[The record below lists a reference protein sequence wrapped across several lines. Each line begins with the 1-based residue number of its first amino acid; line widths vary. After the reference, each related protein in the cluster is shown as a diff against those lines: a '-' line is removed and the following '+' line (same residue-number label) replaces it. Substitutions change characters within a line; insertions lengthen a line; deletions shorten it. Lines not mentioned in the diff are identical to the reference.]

1 MFNEFGIPMNDAEI
15 NMLPPGQNKPHQ
27 RMMAESGVEM
37 NLIIGALALP
47 IAAGV
52 MSASSILGNK
62 SKSRIAQQEA
72 ANREFEIQQQN
83 LANQAAQQAYA
94 VEFQNQ
100 MLEIENLRIQDVF
113 DIKLDLYNDQI
124 QINRDA
130 ANSAYGAE
138 QFRQIELM
146 QQATLNRNRM
156 FQEVLR
162 VQGAQAARGE
172 SGNRSRA
179 RADLIN
185 SLGEFGRDQ
194 AEFDKTIYSAKWA
207 HDARMSGI
215 AGQHA
220 DANYSAWTKIAISPR
235 LKLPGQGEGP
245 DIINNVGPQQVKTGI
260 GFGDIAGAVAGGIQT
275 AAMIGGFSDVELKEN
290 IEPVGKSPSGI
301 RIYEFNYIGENTR
314 YRGAMA
320 QEVMTQIPEAVSE
333 MDNGYLSINY
343 DLLDVNMEKVAV

>member
-1 MFNEFGIPMNDAEI
+1 MALGW
-15 NMLPPGQNKPHQ
+15 ML
-27 RMMAESGVEM
+27 A
-37 NLIIGALALP
+37 GAGLN
-47 IAAGV
+47 V
-52 MSASSILGNK
+52 ASSLFGAS
-62 SKSRIAQQEA
+62 SKRKAQKREA
-72 ANREFEIQQQN
+72 QRQYALQQQQI
-83 LANQAAQQAYA
+83 ANQAAQQAYKH
-94 VEFQNQ
+94 EFDTQ
-100 MLEIENLRIQDVF
+100 MLDLYNQRTMQEFDV
-113 DIKLDLYNDQI
+113 KLDLYDNQL

-130 ANSAYGAE
+130 AHSAYSAE
-138 QFRQIELM
+138 QFKQIELM
-146 QQATLNRNRM
+146 QQASLNRNKM
-156 FQEVLR
+156 YKELLQ

>member
-1 MFNEFGIPMNDAEI
+1 MALGW
-15 NMLPPGQNKPHQ
+15 ML
-27 RMMAESGVEM
+27 A
-37 NLIIGALALP
+37 GAGLN
-47 IAAGV
+47 V
-52 MSASSILGNK
+52 ASSLFGAS
-62 SKSRIAQQEA
+62 SKRKAQKREA
-72 ANREFEIQQQN
+72 QRQYALQQQQI
-83 LANQAAQQAYA
+83 ANQAAQQAYKH
-94 VEFQNQ
+94 EFDTQ
-100 MLEIENLRIQDVF
+100 MLDLYNQRTMEEFDV
-113 DIKLDLYNDQI
+113 KLDLYDNQL

-130 ANSAYGAE
+130 AHGAYAAE
-138 QFRQIELM
+138 QFKLNEQM
-146 QQATLNRNRM
+146 QQAALNRNKM
-156 FQEVLR
+156 YKELLK
-162 VQGAQAARGE
+162 VQGQQAARGE

-245 DIINNVGPQQVKTGI
+245 QIINEVGPQQVKTGI

-275 AAMIGGFSDVELKEN
+275 AAMIGGFSDVGLKEN

>member
-1 MFNEFGIPMNDAEI
+1 MALGW
-15 NMLPPGQNKPHQ
+15 ML
-27 RMMAESGVEM
+27 A
-37 NLIIGALALP
+37 GAGLN
-47 IAAGV
+47 V
-52 MSASSILGNK
+52 ASSLFGAS
-62 SKSRIAQQEA
+62 SKRKAQKREA
-72 ANREFEIQQQN
+72 QRQYALQQQQI
-83 LANQAAQQAYA
+83 ANQAAQQAYKH
-94 VEFQNQ
+94 EFDTQ
-100 MLEIENLRIQDVF
+100 MLDLYNQRTMQEFDV
-113 DIKLDLYNDQI
+113 KLDLYDNQL

-130 ANSAYGAE
+130 AHSAYSAE
-138 QFRQIELM
+138 QFKQIELM
-146 QQATLNRNRM
+146 QQASLNRNKM
-156 FQEVLR
+156 YKELLK
-162 VQGAQAARGE
+162 VQGQQAARGE

>member
-1 MFNEFGIPMNDAEI
+1 MALGW
-15 NMLPPGQNKPHQ
+15 ML
-27 RMMAESGVEM
+27 A
-37 NLIIGALALP
+37 GAGLN
-47 IAAGV
+47 V
-52 MSASSILGNK
+52 ASSLFGAS
-62 SKSRIAQQEA
+62 SKRKAQKREA
-72 ANREFEIQQQN
+72 ERQYRLQQQQI
-83 LANQAAQQAYA
+83 ANQVSQQAYKH
-94 VEFQNQ
+94 EFDTQ
-100 MLEIENLRIQDVF
+100 MLDLYNQRTMEEFGV
-113 DIKLDLYNDQI
+113 KLDLYDNQL

-130 ANSAYGAE
+130 AHGAYSAE
-138 QFRQIELM
+138 QFKLNEQM
-146 QQATLNRNRM
+146 QQAALNRNKM
-156 FQEVLR
+156 YKELLR
-162 VQGAQAARGE
+162 VQSTQAARGE
-172 SGNRSRA
+172 TGNRSRA

-207 HDARMSGI
+207 HNTRMSGI

-275 AAMIGGFSDVELKEN
+275 AAMIGSFSDVELKEN

>member
-1 MFNEFGIPMNDAEI
+1 MALGW
-15 NMLPPGQNKPHQ
+15 ML
-27 RMMAESGVEM
+27 A
-37 NLIIGALALP
+37 GAGLN
-47 IAAGV
+47 V
-52 MSASSILGNK
+52 ASSLFGAS
-62 SKSRIAQQEA
+62 SKRKAQKREA
-72 ANREFEIQQQN
+72 ERQYRLQQQQI
-83 LANQAAQQAYA
+83 ANQAAQQAYKH
-94 VEFQNQ
+94 EFDTQ
-100 MLEIENLRIQDVF
+100 MLDLYNQRTMQEFDV
-113 DIKLDLYNDQI
+113 KLDLYDNQL

-130 ANSAYGAE
+130 AHSAYSAE
-138 QFRQIELM
+138 QFKQIELM
-146 QQATLNRNRM
+146 QQASLNRNKM
-156 FQEVLR
+156 YKELLQ

-260 GFGDIAGAVAGGIQT
+260 GFGDIAGAVACGIQT

-290 IEPVGKSPSGI
+290 IEPVGKYPSGI
-301 RIYEFNYIGENTR
+301 GIYEFNYIGENTR

>member
-1 MFNEFGIPMNDAEI
+1 MALGW
-15 NMLPPGQNKPHQ
+15 ML
-27 RMMAESGVEM
+27 A
-37 NLIIGALALP
+37 GAGLN
-47 IAAGV
+47 V
-52 MSASSILGNK
+52 ASSLFGAS
-62 SKSRIAQQEA
+62 SKRKAQKREA
-72 ANREFEIQQQN
+72 ERQYRLQQQQI
-83 LANQAAQQAYA
+83 ANQVSQQAYKH
-94 VEFQNQ
+94 EFDTQ
-100 MLEIENLRIQDVF
+100 MLDLYNKRTMEEFGV
-113 DIKLDLYNDQI
+113 KLDLYDNQL

-130 ANSAYGAE
+130 ANSSYAAE
-138 QFRQIELM
+138 QFKLNEQM
-146 QQATLNRNRM
+146 QQAALNRNKM
-156 FQEVLR
+156 YKEVLR
-162 VQGAQAARGE
+162 VQATQLARGE
-172 SGNRSRA
+172 TGNRSRA

-207 HDARMSGI
+207 HNTRMAGI

-245 DIINNVGPQQVKTGI
+245 QIINEVGPQQVKTGI

-275 AAMIGGFSDVELKEN
+275 AAMIGGFSDVGLKEN

-320 QEVMTQIPEAVSE
+320 QEVMTQVPEAVSE